1 MSLQGSWNTAMG
13 AVAGALHFRDVR
25 DRMAQV
31 EERRAAREAARK
43 PSGGTVRES
52 PEGME
57 TEAGR
62 QRIAQAQ
69 GEEQQNYENY
79 LTNQYAAQQAQDH
92 LAQADTSQNSVAAT
106 VQAAQRRRSTPR
118 GLSPKKREEMMKQ
131 FEALKQGSAEDFERL
146 YGGKK

>member
-131 FEALKQGSAEDFERL
+131 FEALQKGSTEDFERL

>member
-62 QRIAQAQ
+62 QRIAQSQ

-106 VQAAQRRRSTPR
+106 VQAAQRRRSAPR
-118 GLSPKKREEMMKQ
+118 GLSPKKREEMRKQ
-131 FEALKQGSAEDFERL
+131 FEAMGQGSAEDFERL